1 MAVYKDEA
9 KGTWRVIYRYTD
21 WTGKPKQTQKRGFK
35 TKREAQ
41 QWEWETMLKK
51 ESKLDMTFASFCE
64 LYEADRKPRLKASTW
79 ETKDHMIRTKLLP
92 YFGNRKIAEIDAK
105 EVIAWQNKL
114 MAYRDKD
121 GNGYSPDYLRSVH
134 AQLSAIFNH
143 AVKYYKLP
151 VNPAR
156 VAGTLGKEIPK
167 EMDFWTKEE
176 YLKFAEAVMDKPV
189 SYYAFEMLY
198 WTGIREGELL
208 ALTPA
213 DFDFKAQTVTISKTY
228 LRMKGKDIVT
238 SPKTAKSTG
247 RSRCR
252 SFSVRKC
259 RIICGS
265 SIRCIRM
272 RGSSRSQSIISITRW
287 SAAARRAASKRSASM
302 ISDIPTYRS

>member
-64 LYEADRKPRLKASTW
+64 LYEADRKPRLKA
-79 ETKDHMIRTKLLP
+79 
-92 YFGNRKIAEIDAK
+92 YFGHRKIAEIDAK

-114 MAYRDKD
+114 IAYRDKD
-121 GNGYSPDYLRSVH
+121 GKGYSPDYLRSVH

-156 VAGTLGKEIPK
+156 VAGTLG
-167 EMDFWTKEE
+167 
-176 YLKFAEAVMDKPV
+176 
-189 SYYAFEMLY
+189 
-198 WTGIREGELL
+198 
-208 ALTPA
+208 
-213 DFDFKAQTVTISKTY
+213 
-228 LRMKGKDIVT
+228 LRMRPELSKQY
-238 SPKTAKSTG
+238 
-247 RSRCR
+247 SR
-252 SFSVRKC
+252 
-259 RIICGS
+259 
-265 SIRCIRM
+265 
-272 RGSSRSQSIISITRW
+272 
-287 SAAARRAASKRSASM
+287 
-302 ISDIPTYRS
+302 

>member
-92 YFGNRKIAEIDAK
+92 YFGHRKIAEIDAK

-121 GNGYSPDYLRSVH
+121 GKGYSPDYLRSVH

-176 YLKFAEAVMDKPV
+176 YLKFAAEVMDKPV

-213 DFDFKAQTVTISKTY
+213 DFDFNTET
-228 LRMKGKDIVT
+228 
-238 SPKTAKSTG
+238 
-247 RSRCR
+247 
-252 SFSVRKC
+252 
-259 RIICGS
+259 
-265 SIRCIRM
+265 
-272 RGSSRSQSIISITRW
+272 
-287 SAAARRAASKRSASM
+287 
-302 ISDIPTYRS
+302 